1 MLAEYNEMCEEEED
15 LALEAGTV
23 ISLQCE
29 DRDSPGWWRA
39 TLGGHQEVLVRVRR
53 DNRRR

>member
-39 TLGGHQEVLVRVRR
+39 TLGGYQGVLVRVRR